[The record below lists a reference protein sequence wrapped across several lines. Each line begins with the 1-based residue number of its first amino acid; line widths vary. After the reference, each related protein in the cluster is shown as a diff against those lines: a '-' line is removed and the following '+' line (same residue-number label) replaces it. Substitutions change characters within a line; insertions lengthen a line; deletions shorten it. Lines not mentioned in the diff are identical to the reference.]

1 MYSFQ
6 YEPKAK
12 CFKLLACSA
21 DSKALLM
28 NIFCMFNYSGIN
40 ITAENFMD
48 MLENGV
54 VLCQLAQELQERMI
68 LASNGKVLG
77 FLFLLL

>member
-1 MYSFQ
+1 
-6 YEPKAK
+6 
-12 CFKLLACSA
+12 
-21 DSKALLM
+21 
-28 NIFCMFNYSGIN
+28 
-40 ITAENFMD
+40 MD

-54 VLCQLAQELQERMI
+54 VLCQLAEELQERMV